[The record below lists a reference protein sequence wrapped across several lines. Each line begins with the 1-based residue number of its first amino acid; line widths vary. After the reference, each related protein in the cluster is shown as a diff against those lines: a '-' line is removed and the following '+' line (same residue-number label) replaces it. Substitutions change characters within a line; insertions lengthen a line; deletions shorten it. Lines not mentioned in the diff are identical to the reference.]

1 MKTKTLCIAVSAALL
16 MGTATLSTYAAD
28 TMENAKN
35 STENAVDKTIDKLP
49 PKRTMTRAEY
59 TSQKDAIEAD
69 YKSAK
74 ANCTSMAGNAK
85 SVCHVEAKSD
95 EKSKLADLEATYKG
109 TPSAD
114 KDAKVA
120 KAKATYEVAK
130 QKCDDL
136 TGADKS
142 TCKSTAKA
150 DEDRAIADAK
160 AAAKTASAN

>member
-1 MKTKTLCIAVSAALL
+1 MKKTLCIAVSAALL
-16 MGTATLSTYAAD
+16 MGTATLASAAD
-28 TMENAKN
+28 TMSNMKN
-35 STENAVDKTIDKLP
+35 STENAVDSTIDKLP

-59 TSQKDAIEAD
+59 SSEKDSIEAG

-74 ANCTSMAGNAK
+74 TNCASMTGNAK

-95 EKSKLADLEATYKG
+95 ETTKLADLEAQYKG

-114 KDAKVA
+114 KDARVA
-120 KAKATYEVAK
+120 KAKAQYDVAK

-136 TGADKS
+136 TGSDKS

-160 AAAKTASAN
+160 AAAKTASSN